1 MKYVKLIHA
10 TPMNPIESFEGE
22 FIEEKV
28 ARVVEN
34 KEPIED
40 GAPIIYTERKDLTRM
55 SLHSPNLKGT
65 RATPPHMESH

>member
-1 MKYVKLIHA
+1 MKYVKLIHK
-10 TPMNPIESFEGE
+10 TPMNPIETFEGE

-40 GAPIIYTERKDLTRM
+40 GAPIIYTERNIVTGKQI
-55 SLHSPNLKGT
+55 G
-65 RATPPHMESH
+65 RAHV

>member
-1 MKYVKLIHA
+1 MKA
-10 TPMNPIESFEGE
+10 IETFEGE

-40 GAPIIYTERKDLTRM
+40 GAPIIYTERKDGVIPEFNIRIDRWEIAIEAM
-55 SLHSPNLKGT
+55 NNVS
-65 RATPPHMESH
+65 

>member
-1 MKYVKLIHA
+1 MKYVKLIHV
-10 TPMNPIESFEGE
+10 TPMNPVETFEGE

-40 GAPIIYTERKDLTRM
+40 GAEVL
-55 SLHSPNLKGT
+55 G
-65 RATPPHMESH
+65 